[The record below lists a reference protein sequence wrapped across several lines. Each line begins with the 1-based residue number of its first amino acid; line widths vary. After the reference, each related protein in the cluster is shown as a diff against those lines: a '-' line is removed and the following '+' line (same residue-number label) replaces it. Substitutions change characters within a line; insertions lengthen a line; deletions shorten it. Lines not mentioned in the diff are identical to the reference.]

1 MNPDR
6 LDAGQ
11 DDRARPGAT
20 PGSQRRALRV
30 IAVALLLLVVVL
42 GLRAAFDDTTQ
53 ALGTVST
60 VDPRDDRT

>member
-1 MNPDR
+1 MSPDR

-20 PGSQRRALRV
+20 PGSQRRALRT
-30 IAVALLLLVVVL
+30 IAVGLLLLVVVL
-42 GLRAAFDDTTQ
+42 GLRAASDDTSQ

-60 VDPRDDRT
+60 VDPLGDRT